1 MIVSIKNGVGVTKAS
16 SAQVY
21 RRESWVVD
29 MSQAVSSV
37 TCCTSSETVLDCVH
51 IDWETERDTF
61 TLKVFKPE
69 AKELKMNGEQL

>member
-37 TCCTSSETVLDCVH
+37 TCCTSSET
-51 IDWETERDTF
+51 TERDTF

-69 AKELKMNGEQL
+69 AKELKWMVNSYSILNIHKSA

>member
-37 TCCTSSETVLDCVH
+37 TFTSSETVLDCVH

-61 TLKVFKPE
+61 TFKVFKPE